1 MAGESLHEERS
12 ILGAEILDRHRA
24 ISTLM
29 EELEA
34 IDWYDQRIQASEN
47 AQLRAVLLHNRN
59 DETEHASMLLE
70 WVRRHD
76 PAFNQ
81 QMTKFLFTKGPI
93 ENVGAASAASPTAGA
108 TGPATNSLG
117 IGSLRATI
125 CVPSGGMPPE
135 AA

>member
-1 MAGESLHEERS
+1 MAGESLHEDRD

-34 IDWYDQRIQASEN
+34 IDWYDQRIQASANE
-47 AQLRAVLLHNRN
+47 QLRAVLLHNRN

-70 WVRRHD
+70 WLRRHD
-76 PAFNQ
+76 PALDQ

-93 ENVGAASAASPTAGA
+93 APAGTASEARAAAPKA
-108 TGPATNSLG
+108 TSNSLG
-117 IGSLRATI
+117 IGSLRA
-125 CVPSGGMPPE
+125 PLGAP
-135 AA
+135 